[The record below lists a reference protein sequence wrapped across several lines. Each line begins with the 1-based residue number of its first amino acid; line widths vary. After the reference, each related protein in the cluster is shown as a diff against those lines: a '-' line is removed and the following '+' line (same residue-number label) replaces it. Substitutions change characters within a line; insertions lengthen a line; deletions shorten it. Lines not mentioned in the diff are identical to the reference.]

1 MTNADDPHR
10 DARAASSGTGAAP
23 AVWADMVPE
32 LLVTDL
38 AASLRFWIGLL
49 GFEIAY
55 DRPAVGFAYLQ
66 RGPLQIMLCQRN
78 GVWET
83 GDMRPPL
90 GQGVNFQM
98 TVPAIS
104 PILDAL
110 EEAAWPLYEAP
121 SEGWY
126 RVGPVEEGQ
135 REFLVQDPDGYLL
148 RFAEILGARP
158 PLTKL

>member
-1 MTNADDPHR
+1 
-10 DARAASSGTGAAP
+10 
-23 AVWADMVPE
+23 MVPE
-32 LLVTDL
+32 LLVSDL
-38 AASLRFWIGLL
+38 SASLRFWIDLL

-55 DRPAVGFAYLQ
+55 DRPAARFAYLQ

-78 GVWET
+78 GAWET
-83 GDMRPPL
+83 GDMQPPL

-98 TVPAIS
+98 TVPGLA

-110 EEAAWPLYEAP
+110 ISAGWPLYESP

-126 RVGPVEEGQ
+126 RVGDIEDGQ

-148 RFAEILGARP
+148 RFAESLGART